1 MLAHWNNSL
10 AGIHMFLHSDTLSWF
25 WANQSALSAEQRS
38 NKYQFDSL
46 WFDPTGAWIHNLL
59 EVSMLT
65 ITPSWPSVRCQLGIS
80 YILCRIELSCQVYIY
95 IYTMFLSVF
104 IDNRTIQCARYMYT
118 FCLGVFLGVTVQRIC
133 HHKHQYVLHTQKQNC
148 ITWLE

>member
-10 AGIHMFLHSDTLSWF
+10 AGIHMFLYSDTLSWF

-65 ITPSWPSVRCQLGIS
+65 ITPSMRLSNVHLKYKDKPIQAKLYSSVS
-80 YILCRIELSCQVYIY
+80 VYVIH
-95 IYTMFLSVF
+95 I
-104 IDNRTIQCARYMYT
+104 
-118 FCLGVFLGVTVQRIC
+118 GVYDDKFAGQ
-133 HHKHQYVLHTQKQNC
+133 
-148 ITWLE
+148 